1 MDNLSVEGALS
12 SLQTID
18 LLNRMLR
25 LDCRCLGFLP
35 TMVDQRLSATEVV
48 VHALEEIAKAKNIPL
63 LPGIR
68 TDQAINRS
76 LRSGKFLHDYDPRS
90 KALEDY
96 QKTCKL
102 LLEALADSHVARTQE
117 T

>member
-1 MDNLSVEGALS
+1 
-12 SLQTID
+12 
-18 LLNRMLR
+18 
-25 LDCRCLGFLP
+25 
-35 TMVDQRLSATEVV
+35 MVDMRLSATEVV
-48 VHALEEIAKAKNIPL
+48 MHALEERSKSMGIPL

-76 LRSGKFLHDYDPRS
+76 LRGGKFLQDHDPRS

-102 LLEALADSHVARTQE
+102 LLEGLAA
-117 T
+117 